1 MDKIELTEAAKRVLE
16 ERYLYTHTDGH
27 TETFEELLMR
37 VATNI
42 AEAEIPSREHD
53 HPIDTSTYERWRGRF
68 YEMMADFDFL
78 PNSPTLMN
86 AGLPLQQLAA
96 CFVLPI
102 DDTLSND
109 ETGILDIQKNAALIH
124 KTGGGTGFSFTR
136 LRPDGVKVEDTS
148 GNASGPVSFMKMFD
162 GTTEA
167 IKQGGKRRGANI
179 GVLRVDHPEIMKF
192 IKCKREEGVLSNF
205 NISVGI
211 TDDFMLAVQ
220 DDLDWDLQWGGKVS
234 ETLKAREIWDELVE
248 GGWANGE
255 PGILFLDTANNAN
268 CAPSLGKFESTNPCG
283 ELFLFPYESCN
294 LGSINLSNHYNSETG
309 ELDLA
314 HLARTVTTAVRFLD
328 NVVDM
333 NKLPLEKIK
342 ETTQDLRRIG
352 LGVMGFADLLIK
364 LKIRYGSEDSLRLA
378 KKLMYYIE
386 DTAYKASIQLA
397 TEKGPFPAMER
408 EPLLEGQARRRNI
421 NVISLAP
428 TGTISMIAGCS
439 SGIEPVFKFRME
451 KHVLDAK
458 LDLDHNLYKIWAM
471 AAKPDEIVPE
481 YFIEAGDVSYEE
493 HVKMQAAFQEHV
505 DSSISKTINFN
516 NTATREEIA
525 EAYSLAWRLGCK
537 GITVYRD
544 GSREIQVLVS
554 RDGGVVE
561 SSAEGRPKKLT
572 GFTEKVNTGEGTLY
586 VTVNEDGDGNPF
598 ELFVRLGKSGADG
611 SANSEALG
619 RMASL
624 CLRSGIHVE
633 DIIKQLKG
641 IAGST
646 PTWDAGKL
654 TLSVPDAVA
663 SVLSV
668 YVGGEVIG
676 VEVSADECP
685 ECRLIT
691 LVREE
696 GCFTCRN
703 CGYSKCG

>member
-1 MDKIELTEAAKRVLE
+1 MDKIELTDAAMKVLK
-16 ERYLYTHTDGH
+16 ERYFYTSEDGS
-27 TETFEELLMR
+27 TETIEDLLMR
-37 VATNI
+37 VATNV
-42 AEAEIPSREHD
+42 AEAENLYSSNPAFF
-53 HPIDTSTYERWRGRF
+53 ERWRHRF
-68 YEMMADFDFL
+68 YEALASFDFL

-102 DDTLSND
+102 DDTLSNGD
-109 ETGILDIQKNAALIH
+109 TGILDIQKNAALIH

-136 LRPDGVKVEDTS
+136 LRPDGVIVEDTS

-162 GTTEA
+162 ATTDA

-179 GVLRVDHPEIMKF
+179 GVLRVDHPEIMEF
-192 IKCKREEGVLSNF
+192 IKCKREEGILSNF

-211 TDDFMLAVQ
+211 IDAFMDAVKN
-220 DDLDWDLQWGGKVS
+220 DLDWDLLWDGEV
-234 ETLKAREIWDELVE
+234 TDTVKAREIWDELVE

-268 CAPSLGKFESTNPCG
+268 CAPSLGEFEATNPCG

-294 LGSINLSNHYNSETG
+294 LGSINVSNHYCEKKNDVDVER
-309 ELDLA
+309 LV
-314 HLARTVTTAVRFLD
+314 RTIHTAVRFLD
-328 NVVDM
+328 NVIDM

-364 LKIRYGSEDSLRLA
+364 MKVRYGSEESLKIA
-378 KKLMYYIE
+378 KSLMEFIE
-386 DTAYKASIQLA
+386 TTAYEASEALA
-397 TEKGPFPAMER
+397 VEKGPFPAMER
-408 EPLLEGQARRRNI
+408 EKALTGTTPRRNI
-421 NVISLAP
+421 NLISIAP

-439 SGIEPVFKFRME
+439 SGIEPVFEFRMN
-451 KHVLDAK
+451 KHVLDAE
-458 LDLDHNLYKIWAM
+458 LDLDHHLYKEWEIS
-471 AAKPDEIVPE
+471 AKSDAIVPD
-481 YFIEAGDVSYEE
+481 YFISAGNVCYEE
-493 HVKMQAAFQEHV
+493 HVLMQATFQKHV
-505 DSSISKTINFN
+505 DSSISKTVNFPN
-516 NTATREEIA
+516 SATREEIA
-525 EAYSLAWRLGCK
+525 GAYMMAWEKGCK

-544 GSREIQVLVS
+544 GSRKIQVLVS
-554 RDGGVVE
+554 KDGGVVE
-561 SSAEGRPKKLT
+561 SSAEGRPKKLR

-586 VTVNEDGDGNPF
+586 VTVNEDEEGDPF

-633 DIIKQLKG
+633 DIIKQLSG

-646 PTWDAGKL
+646 PTWDDGKL

-668 YVGGEVIG
+668 YVGGEVVG
-676 VEVSADECP
+676 VEVSADKCP
-685 ECRLIT
+685 ECKLIT